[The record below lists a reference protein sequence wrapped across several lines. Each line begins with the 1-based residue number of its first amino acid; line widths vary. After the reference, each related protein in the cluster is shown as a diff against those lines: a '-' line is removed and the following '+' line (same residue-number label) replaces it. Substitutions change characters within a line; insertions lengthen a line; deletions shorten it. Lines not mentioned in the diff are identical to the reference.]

1 MFSIMVIHPT
11 GVSGEERENRVGT
24 ILEKIITKNLK
35 NWRKIKCWGSGYAI
49 SSK

>member
-1 MFSIMVIHPT
+1 MLSIMVIHPV

-24 ILEKIITKNLK
+24 ILEKIITKNFK
-35 NWRKIKCWGSGYAI
+35 NWRKTQCWGSGYAI